1 MPIKQCPYTTPQA
14 KESIVNDSISK
25 MIKMNVI
32 EASDSDWASPIVLVR
47 NQMDLNVSA
56 LIIENSMQSPSKIP
70 TRRHT

>member
-1 MPIKQCPYTTPQA
+1 
-14 KESIVNDSISK
+14 